1 MAALENRQEAA
12 PPEERLLPPRKAAA
26 REAALPG
33 EELDSLLEAG
43 LSPRELEIAR
53 LVALG
58 HPNKRVARIL
68 EISPWTVAAY
78 LQRAYAKLGVHCRAA
93 MVARLLA
100 RDKLRL

>member
-1 MAALENRQEAA
+1 MAALQNRREA
-12 PPEERLLPPRKAAA
+12 PPREARPRPA
-26 REAALPG
+26 REAAGRKPLPPG
-33 EELDSLLEAG
+33 DRLGGLLEAG